1 MPFLQAI
8 FCLKGFDDRKRFFA
22 TSLFSLFGFIFFS
35 ILFSEHFTVN
45 FAILLIL
52 TTVLTFSTK
61 RRLHDAKLN
70 KKWQLVP
77 AGLLLLTGFLIL
89 LIDNNSSYYL
99 LIFPTVSAALLLT
112 YPSKNQLADNN
123 YILGYYGPVN
133 LSRYIKESVVT
144 KSHNQRIEPTLV
156 TEKAS
161 EQFYMSEAFAEHN
174 TTSKAQSATDT
185 EQKHNENKDNN
196 ENNNNNKKADIGE
209 LIRLRLLSNRKF
221 QLSLIAGISLIFIGI
236 LVMSAF
242 NAISQSDT
250 NPNNAE
256 LDQSQKSSASTSP
269 KVTGKNVIT
278 DIIANKGDLLVMPD
292 NFNLY
297 LSAYR
302 GIIIHWKADQVANGQ
317 LWSLLSASG
326 DKSCQSITFNKG
338 AAIRP
343 LAVLVEQG
351 NEYFASFSPLDSQ
364 ELIQALAFRGNFS
377 LCGYS
382 FSLKGSQAVLGKNS
396 QYAPFLEKD
405 A

>member
-1 MPFLQAI
+1 VPFLLAI
-8 FCLKGFDDRKRFFA
+8 FCFKGFDNRSRFFA
-22 TSLFSLFGFIFFS
+22 TLICSLLGFIFFS
-35 ILFSEHFTVN
+35 AIFPGYLAVN
-45 FAILLIL
+45 LVVLLIL
-52 TTVLTFSTK
+52 TTVLTFSTR

-77 AGLLLLTGFLIL
+77 ASLLLLTGLLIL
-89 LIDNNSSYYL
+89 LIDNSSSYYL
-99 LIFPTVSAALLLT
+99 LILPTLSAALLLT
-112 YPSKNQLADNN
+112 YPSKNQPADNN
-123 YILGYYGPVN
+123 YILGYYGPVD
-133 LSRYIKESVVT
+133 LSSYIKEPAVI

-161 EQFYMSEAFAEHN
+161 EQLYMSEAFAEHN
-174 TTSKAQSATDT
+174 TTSKAQNATGT
-185 EQKHNENKDNN
+185 EQKHNKNHE
-196 ENNNNNKKADIGE
+196 NNNKKADIGE

-221 QLSLIAGISLIFIGI
+221 QLSLIAGFSLIFIGI

-242 NAISQSDT
+242 NAISQPDT
-250 NPNNAE
+250 NPNNVE
-256 LDQSQKSSASTSP
+256 LDQSQKSSASTSQ

-278 DIIANKGDLLVMPD
+278 DIIANKGDLLLMPD

-297 LSAYR
+297 LSAYQ

-317 LWSLLSASG
+317 LWSLLSGSG
-326 DKSCQSITFNKG
+326 DKSCKNITFNTG
-338 AAIRP
+338 DAIRP

-351 NEYFASFSPLDSQ
+351 NEYFASFSPLDSK